1 MPPALPKRPHR
12 SQAAVARIRLF
23 QARRPHLN
31 PTGLAP
37 RRVGPHL
44 SFVQRQGARQRGH
57 QEVRGKTDMHLK
69 KSVKIGDTE
78 LTIET
83 GHMAKQADGSVVVR
97 YGDTMLLVTAVSAR
111 EKK

>member
-1 MPPALPKRPHR
+1 
-12 SQAAVARIRLF
+12 
-23 QARRPHLN
+23 
-31 PTGLAP
+31 
-37 RRVGPHL
+37 
-44 SFVQRQGARQRGH
+44 
-57 QEVRGKTDMHLK
+57 MHLK

-111 EKK
+111 EKKDVDFLPSRWSTRRSCTRPAASPAATSSARAA